1 MVKLIDDVLVVFK
14 VLLGFEVAEHGEE
27 DLCGKH
33 GVAAGLMHVAL
44 PDNAEELA
52 NSLKPSI
59 KSDLVVDEGLDIK
72 KLGEEMVYQN
82 MEIVLLL
89 W

>member
-1 MVKLIDDVLVVFK
+1 
-14 VLLGFEVAEHGEE
+14 
-27 DLCGKH
+27 
-33 GVAAGLMHVAL
+33 MHVTL
-44 PDNAEELA
+44 PDNAKELA

-59 KSDLVVDEGLDIK
+59 KSDLAVDEGLDIK